1 MTTHDA
7 HRPASGRRQV
17 LGLAAASIATPLLTP
32 APAHAQSGGFPN
44 KPIRI
49 VVPFNAG
56 SGSDSASRTY
66 GEVMART
73 LGQPVIVDNRPGG
86 SGVLAIQ
93 LVKQAP
99 ADGYTM
105 FVGTT
110 SPMCVM
116 PVLNKSLPY
125 DPFKDLRPVHG
136 MSVGG
141 ATVIVKG
148 DSPYK
153 TLPELLAAAKRENK
167 VLNVGTYSDGYMLV
181 ATWVGAV
188 GGVKINNIPYK
199 GGVQSQTDLAAG
211 QLDLAINDSSGIAQ
225 LKKEG
230 RIRALAITS
239 DKRDPKY
246 PDVPTMLE
254 LGYQGFETYVFASL
268 YVRAETPDDIT
279 NKLAD
284 AVRTAILSPEGK
296 RYQEANAGTPM
307 MLRTKELGDFQ
318 RAEYERFKKVAEAAG
333 IQPK

>member
-1 MTTHDA
+1 MSNDTRGHD
-7 HRPASGRRQV
+7 PKRRH
-17 LGLAAASIATPLLTP
+17 LLGMAAAGLAATLTDR
-32 APAHAQSGGFPN
+32 AARAQAAGFPS

-56 SGSDSASRTY
+56 SGSDSAARIY
-66 GEVMART
+66 GEVMARS
-73 LGQPVIVDNRPGG
+73 LGQTVVVENRPGG
-86 SGVLAIQ
+86 SGLLAIQ

-105 FVGTT
+105 FVGST

-116 PVLNKSLPY
+116 PVLTKNLPY
-125 DPFKDLRPVHG
+125 DAFKDLRPVHG

-141 ATVIVKG
+141 ATIIVKG

-181 ATWVGAV
+181 AQWVGAV

-199 GGVQSQTDLAAG
+199 GGIQSQTDLAAG
-211 QLDLAINDSSGIAQ
+211 QLDLAINDSSGVVQ
-225 LKKEG
+225 LKREG
-230 RIRALAITS
+230 RIRVLAITS
-239 DKRDPKY
+239 DKREPKY
-246 PDVPTMLE
+246 PEVPTMLE
-254 LGYQGFETYVFASL
+254 LGYAGFETYVFASL
-268 YVRAETPDDIT
+268 FVRAETPDDIT

-284 AVRTAILSPEGK
+284 SVRAAMLSPEGK
-296 RYQEANAGTPM
+296 AYQALNAGGPM
-307 MLRTKELGDFQ
+307 MLHTKELGEFQ
-318 RAEYERFKKVAEAAG
+318 RKEYERFKKVAEAAG

>member
-1 MTTHDA
+1 MSNDTRGHD
-7 HRPASGRRQV
+7 PKRRHL
-17 LGLAAASIATPLLTP
+17 LGLATAGLAAPLTHRV
-32 APAHAQSGGFPN
+32 ARAQTAAFPS

-56 SGSDSASRTY
+56 SGSDSAARVY
-66 GEVMART
+66 GEVMARS
-73 LGQPVIVDNRPGG
+73 LGQTVVVENRPGG
-86 SGVLAIQ
+86 SGLLAIQ
-93 LVKQAP
+93 IVKQAP

-105 FVGTT
+105 FVGST

-116 PVLNKSLPY
+116 PVLTKNLPY
-125 DPFKDLRPVHG
+125 DAFKDLRPVHG

-181 ATWVGAV
+181 AQWVGAV

-199 GGVQSQTDLAAG
+199 GGIQSQTDLAAG
-211 QLDLAINDSSGIAQ
+211 QLDLAINDSSGVVQ
-225 LKKEG
+225 LKREG
-230 RIRALAITS
+230 RIRVLAITS
-239 DKRDPKY
+239 DKREPKY
-246 PDVPTMLE
+246 PEVPTMLE
-254 LGYQGFETYVFASL
+254 LGYAGFETYVFASL

-284 AVRTAILSPEGK
+284 SVRAAMLSPEGK
-296 RYQEANAGTPM
+296 AYQALNAGGPM
-307 MLRTKELGDFQ
+307 MLHTKELGEFQ
-318 RAEYERFKKVAEAAG
+318 RREYERFKKVAEAAG

>member
-1 MTTHDA
+1 MSNDTRGHD
-7 HRPASGRRQV
+7 PKRRHL
-17 LGLAAASIATPLLTP
+17 LGLATAGLAAPLTHRV
-32 APAHAQSGGFPN
+32 ARAQTAAFPS

-56 SGSDSASRTY
+56 SGSDSAARVY
-66 GEVMART
+66 GEVMARS
-73 LGQPVIVDNRPGG
+73 LGQTVVVENRPGG
-86 SGVLAIQ
+86 SGLLAIQ
-93 LVKQAP
+93 IVKQAP

-105 FVGTT
+105 FVGST

-116 PVLNKSLPY
+116 PVLTKNLPY
-125 DPFKDLRPVHG
+125 DAFKDLRPVHG

-181 ATWVGAV
+181 AQWVGAV

-199 GGVQSQTDLAAG
+199 GGIQSQTDLAAG
-211 QLDLAINDSSGIAQ
+211 QLDLAINDSSGVVQ
-225 LKKEG
+225 LKREG
-230 RIRALAITS
+230 RIRVLAITS
-239 DKRDPKY
+239 DKREPKY
-246 PDVPTMLE
+246 PEVPTMLE
-254 LGYQGFETYVFASL
+254 LGYAGFETYVFASL
-268 YVRAETPDDIT
+268 YVRAETPDDTT

-284 AVRTAILSPEGK
+284 SVRAAMLSPEGK
-296 RYQEANAGTPM
+296 AYQALNAGGPM
-307 MLRTKELGDFQ
+307 MLHTKELGDFQ
-318 RAEYERFKKVAEAAG
+318 RKEYERFKKVAEAAG

>member
-1 MTTHDA
+1 MSNDTRGHD
-7 HRPASGRRQV
+7 PKRRH
-17 LGLAAASIATPLLTP
+17 LLGMAAAGLAATLTDRV
-32 APAHAQSGGFPN
+32 ARAQAAGFPS

-56 SGSDSASRTY
+56 SGSDSAARIY
-66 GEVMART
+66 GEVMARS
-73 LGQPVIVDNRPGG
+73 LGQTVVVENRPGG
-86 SGVLAIQ
+86 SGLLAIQ

-105 FVGTT
+105 FVGST

-116 PVLNKSLPY
+116 PVLTKNLPY
-125 DPFKDLRPVHG
+125 DAFKDLRPVHG

-141 ATVIVKG
+141 ATIIVKG

-181 ATWVGAV
+181 AQWVGAV

-199 GGVQSQTDLAAG
+199 GGIQSQTDLAAG
-211 QLDLAINDSSGIAQ
+211 QLDLAINDSSGVVQ
-225 LKKEG
+225 LKREG
-230 RIRALAITS
+230 RIRVLAITS
-239 DKRDPKY
+239 DKREPKY
-246 PDVPTMLE
+246 PEVPTMLE
-254 LGYQGFETYVFASL
+254 LGYAGFETYVFASL
-268 YVRAETPDDIT
+268 FVRAETPDDIT

-284 AVRTAILSPEGK
+284 SVRAAMLSPEGK
-296 RYQEANAGTPM
+296 AYQALNAGGPM
-307 MLRTKELGDFQ
+307 MLHTKELGEFQ
-318 RAEYERFKKVAEAAG
+318 RKEYERFKKVAEAAG

>member
-1 MTTHDA
+1 MSNDTHGHD
-7 HRPASGRRQV
+7 PKRRHL
-17 LGLAAASIATPLLTP
+17 LGLAAAGLAAPLTHRV
-32 APAHAQSGGFPN
+32 ARAQTAAFPS

-56 SGSDSASRTY
+56 SGSDSAARVY
-66 GEVMART
+66 GEVMARS
-73 LGQPVIVDNRPGG
+73 LGQTVVVENRPGG
-86 SGVLAIQ
+86 SGLLAIQ

-105 FVGTT
+105 FVGST

-116 PVLNKSLPY
+116 PVLTKNLPY
-125 DPFKDLRPVHG
+125 DAFKDLRPVHG

-181 ATWVGAV
+181 AQWVGAV

-199 GGVQSQTDLAAG
+199 GGIQSQTDLAAG
-211 QLDLAINDSSGIAQ
+211 QLDLAINDSSGVVQ
-225 LKKEG
+225 LKREG
-230 RIRALAITS
+230 RIRVLAITS
-239 DKRDPKY
+239 DKREPKY
-246 PDVPTMLE
+246 PEVPTMLE
-254 LGYQGFETYVFASL
+254 LGYAGFETYVFASL

-284 AVRTAILSPEGK
+284 SVRAAMLSPEGK
-296 RYQEANAGTPM
+296 AYQALNAGGPM
-307 MLRTKELGDFQ
+307 MLHTKELGEFQ
-318 RAEYERFKKVAEAAG
+318 RKEYERFKKVAEAAG

>member
-1 MTTHDA
+1 MSNDTRGHD
-7 HRPASGRRQV
+7 PKRRHL
-17 LGLAAASIATPLLTP
+17 LGLATAGLAAPLTHRV
-32 APAHAQSGGFPN
+32 ARAQTAAFPSR
-44 KPIRI
+44 PIRI

-56 SGSDSASRTY
+56 SGSDSAARVY
-66 GEVMART
+66 GEVMARS
-73 LGQPVIVDNRPGG
+73 LGQTVVVENRPGG
-86 SGVLAIQ
+86 SGLLAIQ
-93 LVKQAP
+93 IVKQAP

-105 FVGTT
+105 FVGST

-116 PVLNKSLPY
+116 PVLTKNLPY
-125 DPFKDLRPVHG
+125 DAFKDLRPVHG

-181 ATWVGAV
+181 AQWVGAV

-199 GGVQSQTDLAAG
+199 GGIQSQTDLAAG
-211 QLDLAINDSSGIAQ
+211 QLDLAINDSSGVVQ
-225 LKKEG
+225 LKREG
-230 RIRALAITS
+230 RIRVLAITS
-239 DKRDPKY
+239 DKREPKY
-246 PDVPTMLE
+246 PEVPTMLE
-254 LGYQGFETYVFASL
+254 LGYAGFETYVFASL

-284 AVRTAILSPEGK
+284 SVRAAMLSPEGK
-296 RYQEANAGTPM
+296 AYQALNAGGPM
-307 MLRTKELGDFQ
+307 MLHTKELGEFQ
-318 RAEYERFKKVAEAAG
+318 RKEYERFKKVAEAAG

>member
-1 MTTHDA
+1 MSNDTRGHD
-7 HRPASGRRQV
+7 PKRRHL
-17 LGLAAASIATPLLTP
+17 LGLAAAGLAAPLTHRV
-32 APAHAQSGGFPN
+32 ARAQTAAFPS

-56 SGSDSASRTY
+56 SGSDSAARVY
-66 GEVMART
+66 GEVMARS
-73 LGQPVIVDNRPGG
+73 LGQTVVVENRPGG
-86 SGVLAIQ
+86 SGLLAIQ

-105 FVGTT
+105 FVGST

-116 PVLNKSLPY
+116 PVLTKNLPY
-125 DPFKDLRPVHG
+125 DAFKDLRPVHG

-181 ATWVGAV
+181 AQWVGAV

-199 GGVQSQTDLAAG
+199 GGIQSQTDLAAG
-211 QLDLAINDSSGIAQ
+211 QLDLAINDSSGVVQ
-225 LKKEG
+225 LKREG
-230 RIRALAITS
+230 RIRVLAITS
-239 DKRDPKY
+239 DKREPKY
-246 PDVPTMLE
+246 PEVPTMLE
-254 LGYQGFETYVFASL
+254 LGYAGFETYVFASL
-268 YVRAETPDDIT
+268 YVRSETPDDIT

-284 AVRTAILSPEGK
+284 SVRAAMLSPEGK
-296 RYQEANAGTPM
+296 AYQALNAGGPM
-307 MLRTKELGDFQ
+307 MLHTKELGDFQ
-318 RAEYERFKKVAEAAG
+318 RKEYERFKKVAEAAG

>member
-1 MTTHDA
+1 MSNDTRGHD
-7 HRPASGRRQV
+7 PKRRHL
-17 LGLAAASIATPLLTP
+17 LGLAAAGLAAPLTHRV
-32 APAHAQSGGFPN
+32 ARAQTAAFPS

-56 SGSDSASRTY
+56 SGSDSAARVY
-66 GEVMART
+66 GEVMARS
-73 LGQPVIVDNRPGG
+73 LGQTVVVENRPGG
-86 SGVLAIQ
+86 SGLLAIQ

-105 FVGTT
+105 FVGST

-116 PVLNKSLPY
+116 PVLTKNLPY
-125 DPFKDLRPVHG
+125 DAFKDLRPVHG

-181 ATWVGAV
+181 AQWVGAV

-199 GGVQSQTDLAAG
+199 GGIQSQTDLAAG
-211 QLDLAINDSSGIAQ
+211 QLDLAINDSSGVVQ
-225 LKKEG
+225 LKREG
-230 RIRALAITS
+230 RIRVLAITS
-239 DKRDPKY
+239 DKREPKY
-246 PDVPTMLE
+246 PEVPTMLE
-254 LGYQGFETYVFASL
+254 LGYAGFETYVFASL

-284 AVRTAILSPEGK
+284 SVRAAMLSPEGK
-296 RYQEANAGTPM
+296 AYQALNAGGPM
-307 MLRTKELGDFQ
+307 MLHTKELGEFQ
-318 RAEYERFKKVAEAAG
+318 RKEYERFKKVAEAAG

>member
-1 MTTHDA
+1 VARAQT
-7 HRPASGRRQV
+7 
-17 LGLAAASIATPLLTP
+17 AA
-32 APAHAQSGGFPN
+32 FPS

-56 SGSDSASRTY
+56 SGSDSAARVY
-66 GEVMART
+66 GEVMARS
-73 LGQPVIVDNRPGG
+73 LGQTVVVENRPGG
-86 SGVLAIQ
+86 SGLLAIQ

-105 FVGTT
+105 FVGST

-116 PVLNKSLPY
+116 PVLTKNLPY
-125 DPFKDLRPVHG
+125 DAFKDLRPVHG

-181 ATWVGAV
+181 AQWVGAV

-199 GGVQSQTDLAAG
+199 GGIQSQTDLAAG
-211 QLDLAINDSSGIAQ
+211 QLDLAINDSSGVVQ
-225 LKKEG
+225 LKREG
-230 RIRALAITS
+230 RIRVLAITS
-239 DKRDPKY
+239 DKREPKY
-246 PDVPTMLE
+246 PEVPTMLE
-254 LGYQGFETYVFASL
+254 LGYAGFETYVFASL

-284 AVRTAILSPEGK
+284 SVRAAMLSPEGK
-296 RYQEANAGTPM
+296 AYQALNAGGPM
-307 MLRTKELGDFQ
+307 MLHTKELGEFQ
-318 RAEYERFKKVAEAAG
+318 RKEYERFKKVAEAAG